1 ARLANSPLLAA
12 PRFAHPSAC
21 RGQRGGEMNDDTPYL
36 KTVNQGASMDQ
47 NQDKKPS
54 PPAGGGF
61 WVNLV
66 RAEMVVQV
74 VGLVVI
80 GVVAVTA
87 IIVFGMK

>member
-1 ARLANSPLLAA
+1 
-12 PRFAHPSAC
+12 
-21 RGQRGGEMNDDTPYL
+21 
-36 KTVNQGASMDQ
+36 MDQ
-47 NQDKKPS
+47 NQDKKPP

-61 WVNLV
+61 WVNLI

>member
-1 ARLANSPLLAA
+1 
-12 PRFAHPSAC
+12 
-21 RGQRGGEMNDDTPYL
+21 
-36 KTVNQGASMDQ
+36 MDQ
-47 NQDKKPS
+47 NQDKKPP
-54 PPAGGGF
+54 PPADGGF
-61 WVNLV
+61 WVNLI

>member
-1 ARLANSPLLAA
+1 
-12 PRFAHPSAC
+12 
-21 RGQRGGEMNDDTPYL
+21 
-36 KTVNQGASMDQ
+36 MDQ
-47 NQDKKPS
+47 NQDKKTL

-61 WVNLV
+61 WVNLI

-74 VGLVVI
+74 VGLVVV